1 MRYIVT
7 ITAPRFLT
15 TEQEIVMGVKN
26 IFDLVRVIIKYS
38 RKYMEFN
45 VKIR

>member
-7 ITAPRFLT
+7 IKAPRYLT
-15 TEQEIVMGVKN
+15 TETEIIMGAKN

-38 RKYMEFN
+38 PKYIEFN
-45 VKIR
+45 IKVR

>member
-7 ITAPRFLT
+7 ITAPRYLT
-15 TEQEIVMGVKN
+15 TETEIIMGAKN
-26 IFDLVRVIIKYS
+26 IFDLMRVIIKYS

-45 VKIR
+45 VKVR

>member
-7 ITAPRFLT
+7 ITAPRYLT
-15 TEQEIVMGVKN
+15 TDTEIVMGAKN
-26 IFDLVRVIIKYS
+26 IFDLVRVIIKYL

>member
-7 ITAPRFLT
+7 ITAPRYLT
-15 TEQEIVMGVKN
+15 TDTEIVMGAKN

-38 RKYMEFN
+38 RKYSEFH
-45 VKIR
+45 VMVR